1 MRLAYI
7 AFDSVPAPKGAS
19 THIAAFARA
28 LAGRFGRLDLIT
40 PGDEPQT
47 IERWP
52 GVFHT
57 ELPAQGVSL
66 IDRVLCFQAYITRW
80 LRQHPCTIVQ
90 FRSPFE
96 GLPLLQLSLRPKLV
110 FEVNGLPSIEL
121 KYRYAGVEDD
131 RELMRKLVAQEM
143 ACLQAADRVIT
154 PSGVTAR
161 FLVGERGARSAL
173 VIPNGVDLSI
183 FNVGQDVILRRLG
196 KPPRGGLNNPP
207 QVDNLPYSLCYFGSL
222 HSWQG
227 VELAIRALAQVRE
240 SIDARL
246 TIIAVGD
253 TEPITRL
260 AKKLQVLD
268 FVSILPAMPQEE
280 LAAHICASH
289 AVLAPLALNDRN
301 LQQGCCPLKILEA
314 MACGVPVIAGD
325 LPVVRELGCD
335 GTHFLLVK
343 PGSVDQTADAI
354 LRLHSD
360 PGAARRIGAS
370 ANRHIEQNFTWQH
383 AGAALVNVYEEL
395 IRSSK
400 L

>member
-28 LAGRFGRLDLIT
+28 LAGRFGHLDLIT
-40 PGDEPQT
+40 PGNESQT

-66 IDRVLCFQAYITRW
+66 IDRVLCFQAYLTRW

-96 GLPLLQLSLRPKLV
+96 GLPLLELSPRPKLV

-131 RELMRKLVAQEM
+131 RELLRKLVAQEM
-143 ACLQAADRVIT
+143 ACLRAADRVIT
-154 PSGVTAR
+154 PSAVTAR
-161 FLVGERGARSAL
+161 FLVGERGARAAQ
-173 VIPNGVDLSI
+173 VIANGVDLSV
-183 FNVGQDVILRRLG
+183 FAVGRLA
-196 KPPRGGLNNPP
+196 KPP
-207 QVDNLPYSLCYFGSL
+207 QVDNLPHSFSLCYFGSL

-260 AKKLQVLD
+260 AKKLQVVD
-268 FVSILPAMPQEE
+268 HVSVLPAMAQAE

-343 PGSVDQTADAI
+343 PGSVDQTSEAI
-354 LRLHSD
+354 LRLHAD
-360 PGAARRIGAS
+360 PAAARRIGAN

-383 AGAALVNVYEEL
+383 AGAALVKVYDEL
-395 IRSSK
+395 IRSSNP
-400 L
+400 